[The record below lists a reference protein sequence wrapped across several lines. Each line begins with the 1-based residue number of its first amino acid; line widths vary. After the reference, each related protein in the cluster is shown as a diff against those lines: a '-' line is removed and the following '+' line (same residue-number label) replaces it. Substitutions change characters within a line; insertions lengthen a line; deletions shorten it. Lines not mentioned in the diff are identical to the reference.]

1 MTAVGYLVIEVM
13 EIRTSYSKTTQ
24 LLNPQSWTKDSNKL
38 SFTGTVAAVALSAY
52 SQVSETF
59 YYAGLAV
66 EAMINEQDHLPWS
79 EEIAQLDQMRR
90 GLKAFHRVHTTPNL
104 PLGEANPLKEL
115 PKAEISKPVLLVPG
129 WDTPHDRFCPLTE
142 KLTEG
147 GANGGQ
153 PYYLRNGEFF
163 SDRDCQV
170 PTEVP
175 KEAKVFVTVF
185 NSTSE
190 SPHTTAPQLQ
200 ANLQALARLTG
211 EKRPD
216 VMAFSQGGLATRT
229 YLGQAEDHQIGK
241 LLFVGTPNLG
251 AGLASLCNFVYKLAD
266 KGYDVDY
273 LMHSQGLDPEDRR
286 SIEFMTVDGSDL
298 QALNSHWDEQMS
310 HTEGFAI
317 VGHKGTPTF
326 HFGNPPWAP
335 GDSLVEATHL
345 GPAEVER
352 TYVEG
357 EWAKHGTLPFNAGT
371 YEKMHQHFGWGDT
384 TG

>member
-216 VMAFSQGGLATRT
+216 VMAFSQ
-229 YLGQAEDHQIGK
+229 
-241 LLFVGTPNLG
+241 
-251 AGLASLCNFVYKLAD
+251 
-266 KGYDVDY
+266 
-273 LMHSQGLDPEDRR
+273 
-286 SIEFMTVDGSDL
+286 
-298 QALNSHWDEQMS
+298 
-310 HTEGFAI
+310 
-317 VGHKGTPTF
+317 
-326 HFGNPPWAP
+326 
-335 GDSLVEATHL
+335 
-345 GPAEVER
+345 
-352 TYVEG
+352 
-357 EWAKHGTLPFNAGT
+357 
-371 YEKMHQHFGWGDT
+371 
-384 TG
+384 